1 MTRSSVTT
9 DVATADDGRQGGAL
23 GAAAARW
30 RPALPLLLPAILFL
44 TVFFVLPLMTTV
56 VVSLWRTESYEI
68 IQDWN
73 LDNYATV
80 LTEWTYLKFL
90 LRSLAMATVVSAVCV
105 LYAWPVAY
113 FIAAYGGRVKLVLL
127 LLTAAPFLTGIV
139 LRVTAL
145 QQILGPLGIVNM
157 ALTRFGFEPI
167 DALLYT
173 DISTAIG
180 LIYMWIPFMVLAI
193 YLSLVNFDFELI
205 EVAKVNGAS
214 PLRAFFEVV
223 LPLNWM
229 GTIIG
234 IVLVFI
240 PTLAESVTAQFLGG
254 VNGALFGNILSHQFG
269 TTGTWALGAA
279 MGVVLFVVSLA
290 AIAVMVRTV
299 DLKRS
304 GFTGSEPT

>member
-1 MTRSSVTT
+1 MA
-9 DVATADDGRQGGAL
+9 VAQTPPNVDAD
-23 GAAAARW
+23 AAARVKT
-30 RPALPLLLPAILFL
+30 RRRLSLRFAVLVIPAIGFLVVFFILPLAS
-44 TVFFVLPLMTTV
+44 TV

-68 IQDWN
+68 IRDWN
-73 LDNYATV
+73 LDNYRVV
-80 LTEWTYLKFL
+80 LTQWTYVQFL
-90 LRSLAMATVVSAVCV
+90 LRSLAMAGVVSAICV
-105 LYAWPVAY
+105 VYAWPVAY
-113 FIAAYGGRVKLVLL
+113 FIAAHGGKVKLVLL

-157 ALTRFGFEPI
+157 GWTRLGFEPI
-167 DALLYT
+167 QALLYT
-173 DISTAIG
+173 DVSTAIG
-180 LIYMWIPFMVLAI
+180 LVYLWIPFMVLAI

-214 PLRAFFEVV
+214 PLRSFFEVV

-254 VNGALFGNILSHQFG
+254 VNGALFGNILAHQFG
-269 TTGTWALGAA
+269 ATGTWALGAA
-279 MGVVLFVVSLA
+279 MGVVLFVASLL
-290 AIAVMVRTV
+290 AIGLMVRTV

-304 GFTGSEPT
+304 GFTGKEQV

>member
-1 MTRSSVTT
+1 VSGATVTT
-9 DVATADDGRQGGAL
+9 TPARTEDQAGGGAL
-23 GAAAARW
+23 AAPPSRW
-30 RPALPLLLPAILFL
+30 RPVLLLLPALLFL

-68 IQDWN
+68 IRDWN

-80 LTEWTYLKFL
+80 LTQWTYLKFL
-90 LRSLAMATVVSAVCV
+90 VRSVVMAAVVTGVCL

-157 ALTRFGFEPI
+157 AWTRLGFEPI

-173 DISTAIG
+173 DVSTAIG
-180 LIYMWIPFMVLAI
+180 LVYLWIPFMVLAI

-214 PLRAFFEVV
+214 PLRAFFAVV

-229 GTIIG
+229 GTVIG

-254 VNGALFGNILSHQFG
+254 VDGALFGNILSHQFG

-279 MGVVLFVVSLA
+279 MGVVLFVVSLT
-290 AIAVMVRTV
+290 AIALMVRTV
-299 DLKRS
+299 NLKRS
-304 GFTGSEPT
+304 GFTGSEPA